1 MYSRKVQRR
10 LISILLLS
18 SLALTAEKCTAEQ
31 PNGDDNKPAC
41 TVGKV
46 VARELISDDKVRI
59 HYLDSSCR
67 ETSEDITTEQD
78 VNTPYACEPGTYP
91 DHAAAG
97 KRRGKTI
104 TFPDCMKWD
113 GEPGVRT
120 PSDGIGN

>member
-18 SLALTAEKCTAEQ
+18 SLALAAEKCSEGKD
-31 PNGDDNKPAC
+31 NGPAC
-41 TVGKV
+41 VVGKV
-46 VARELISDDKVRI
+46 VARELIGDDKVRI
-59 HYLDSSCR
+59 HYLDSACR

-97 KRRGKTI
+97 KRRGKVI
-104 TFPDCMKWD
+104 TFPDCMRWT

-120 PSDGIGN
+120 PSNGPES